1 MKSFIA
7 GLIIGALIPI
17 VIIYRKQIFNF
28 IKGILSKFK
37 K

>member
-1 MKSFIA
+1 MKYLLV
-7 GLIIGALIPI
+7 LIIGALIPI

-28 IKGILSKFK
+28 IKEFLSKFK

>member
-1 MKSFIA
+1 MKYLLV
-7 GLIIGALIPI
+7 LIIGALIPI

-28 IKGILSKFK
+28 IKGIISKFK